1 VSASKT
7 LNMNLGISMTAV
19 RSALTIAALIAGA
32 AGCMSIDY
40 KPQTAW
46 EAQLFPEEG
55 LEDPSASVAAVT
67 RRTTTIQA
75 GITLKGEP
83 NTAYGWEIGRGLCGS
98 ALATRI
104 GVLGS
109 YPNLNTDEGGD
120 AVVQQTFITGTLT
133 QGQTYYAAV
142 VDADDRT
149 VVLACAPLEEF
160 SAGGNSPITG

>member
-1 VSASKT
+1 
-7 LNMNLGISMTAV
+7 MNLGISMTAV
-19 RSALTIAALIAGA
+19 RSALAIAALIAGA

-46 EAQLFPEEG
+46 EAKLFPEEG
-55 LEDPSASVAAVT
+55 LEDPSGSVAAVT

-75 GITLKGEP
+75 GITIQGEP

-109 YPNLNTDEGGD
+109 YPDLTTDEGGD
-120 AVVQQTFITGTLT
+120 AEVAQTFITGTLD
-133 QGQTYYAAV
+133 QGKTYYAAV
-142 VDADDRT
+142 VDADDRS
-149 VVLACAPLEEF
+149 VVLACGQLEEF
-160 SAGGNSPITG
+160 SAGGSTNAITG